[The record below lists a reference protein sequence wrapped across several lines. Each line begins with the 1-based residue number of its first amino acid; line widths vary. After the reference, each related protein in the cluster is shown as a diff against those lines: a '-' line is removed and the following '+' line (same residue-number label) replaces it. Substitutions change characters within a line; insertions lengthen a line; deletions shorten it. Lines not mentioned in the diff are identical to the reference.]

1 MSDNNEDADYW
12 EIYDRGYNQALI
24 DAEQNYYTSEEY
36 SDSDS
41 SEDSE
46 DSDSSPPRPPSPP
59 PRPPSPRRQTDDKYE
74 YKYKYKYKHNKDKHN
89 NDKDRHDDKDKHDD
103 EDKPNDVKVNA
114 VNSVTR
120 DPYCSPHTYYT
131 DDSESEAD
139 DYIITNTRVHL

>member
-12 EIYDRGYNQALI
+12 YDRGYEQALI

-59 PRPPSPRRQTDDKYE
+59 PRPPSPRRQTDDKY
-74 YKYKYKYKHNKDKHN
+74 KYKYKYKHNKDKQHNKDKHN
-89 NDKDRHDDKDKHDD
+89 NDKDKHDD
-103 EDKPNDVKVNA
+103 KDKPNDVKVN
-114 VNSVTR
+114 SVTVTY
-120 DPYCSPHTYYT
+120 DPYYT
-131 DDSESEAD
+131 DDSETD
-139 DYIITNTRVHL
+139 DEYKIVNTRVPL